1 MPLWLAH
8 GRLLADDSRPRIM
21 GILNVTPDSF
31 SDGGQWASFDS
42 ALAHAEAMAAE
53 GADLIDLG
61 GESSRPAA
69 EPVPE
74 NEEIRRVIPVL
85 EALRDCLT
93 VPVSID
99 TAKPSVARL
108 AIASGA
114 SVINDI
120 GGLRDP
126 EMVRVIADTDAAV
139 VIMHMAGT
147 PQTMHIN
154 PHYDDVVLEVR
165 DALARALDKAE
176 SAGIARHRVALDP
189 GIGFGKTTRHN
200 LDLLRN
206 LPAFASLGCTL
217 LVGLSRKGFLGE
229 ITGRPRNQRVSA
241 SVVGSLA
248 SAVNGARVLR
258 VHDVGPMADALK
270 VWNAIKNWNIP
281 S

>member
-1 MPLWLAH
+1 MPLWLAR

-31 SDGGQWASFDS
+31 SDGGRWASSDS

-61 GESSRPAA
+61 GESSRPGAG
-69 EPVPE
+69 PVSDD
-74 NEEIRRVIPVL
+74 EEIRRVIPIL
-85 EALRDCLT
+85 EALRDRL
-93 VPVSID
+93 SIPISVD
-99 TAKPSVARL
+99 TAKPSVARR

-126 EMVRVIADTDAAV
+126 EMLRVVADSDAAV

-147 PQTMHIN
+147 PQTMQIN
-154 PHYDDVVLEVR
+154 PCYDNVVAEVR
-165 DALARALDKAE
+165 DSLALALDKAE
-176 SAGIARHRVALDP
+176 SSGISRDRIALDP
-189 GIGFGKTTRHN
+189 GIGFGKTDRHS

-217 LVGLSRKGFLGE
+217 LVGLSRKGLLGE
-229 ITGRPRNQRVSA
+229 ITGRPRNQRAVASA
-241 SVVGSLA
+241 VGSLA
-248 SAVNGARVLR
+248 CAVNGARVLR
-258 VHDVGPMADALK
+258 VHDVGALSDALK
-270 VWNAIKNWNIP
+270 VWNAIKNWDIP